1 MTARQFGEFTAVT
14 LLMAAGTWYV
24 GWWTVP
30 VIAAAWGFARAGDR
44 WLPLLSATAGM
55 LSWLLLLFLPS
66 SPGAVS
72 QLAEVAGQAMGV
84 GAGPLLVLTLV
95 FPALLAVSAASLS
108 RAVAPHHA
116 ARAATPTSSA

>member
-1 MTARQFGEFTAVT
+1 MTARQFGEFAAVT
-14 LLMAAGTWYV
+14 LLMAAGTWYI

-30 VIAAAWGFARAGDR
+30 LVAAAWGSARAGER

-66 SPGAVS
+66 SPGAVGR
-72 QLAEVAGQAMGV
+72 LAEVAGQAMGV

-95 FPALLAVSAASLS
+95 FPALLAVSAASLA
-108 RAVAPHHA
+108 RAVAP
-116 ARAATPTSSA
+116 TSSA